1 MRSIWTVIQAGWCAL
16 GGAIGWFIG
25 GFDGFILALL
35 AFMVCDYITGVM
47 RACTE
52 KKLSS
57 RLGAKG
63 IIKKVSIFIMIGIA
77 HLVDMYVLYDGGAL
91 RLAVIFFYLSNE
103 GVSVLENAAAIGL
116 PVPDKVRKALAILHN
131 KTEKSEAEREYI
143 VPPHPEPGRGIES
156 ENEMEEPQNEHHN

>member
-1 MRSIWTVIQAGWCAL
+1 MRSIWTAIQAGWCAI
-16 GGAIGWFIG
+16 GGVIGWFIG
-25 GFDGFILALL
+25 GYDGFVLALVV
-35 AFMVCDYITGVM
+35 FMVCDYITGIL

-63 IIKKVSIFIMIGIA
+63 IIKKVCIFIMVGIA
-77 HLVDMYVLYDGGAL
+77 HLVDMYLLYDGGAL

-116 PVPDKVRKALAILHN
+116 PVPDKVRRALAILH
-131 KTEKSEAEREYI
+131 KKAK
-143 VPPHPEPGRGIES
+143 
-156 ENEMEEPQNEHHN
+156 EEPQCRELCSRAGGLTQKSEEDNEK